1 MLKAHQQE
9 SNWQT
14 DPMIIHTIPFN
25 SKQYHPN
32 NTIAWETRPCG
43 LWAGAKHVHTH
54 FMPKNVINFPPYFYQ
69 NFPSLAPTSGDSK
82 CIRKYFPRF
91 FNQNFPHL
99 DIFLSPFPIPFLS
112 PFRIHFYPCL
122 GYTFCPCF
130 RYTFYP
136 SFRYTFYPRFRY
148 PVYLRFCSRP
158 FQAIST
164 AAPNAA
170 MHSLYCALS
179 PTSEQDTTPA
189 PDAAMHLCTV
199 PCPQRQNR
207 TQHQRIRM
215 YSSPLV

>member
-1 MLKAHQQE
+1 
-9 SNWQT
+9 
-14 DPMIIHTIPFN
+14 
-25 SKQYHPN
+25 
-32 NTIAWETRPCG
+32 
-43 LWAGAKHVHTH
+43 
-54 FMPKNVINFPPYFYQ
+54 MPKNVIKFPPPPIFTKF
-69 NFPSLAPTSGDSK
+69 FPVWRPQVGIESVSENISPVFLTK
-82 CIRKYFPRF
+82 FPPFGHF
-91 FNQNFPHL
+91 FIPVSNTL
-99 DIFLSPFPIPFLS
+99 LSPFW
-112 PFRIHFYPCL
+112 IHFFSCF

-136 SFRYTFYPRFRY
+136 CFRCTVYPSFRYPF
-148 PVYLRFCSRP
+148 YLRFCSRP

-164 AAPNAA
+164 TAPNAA

-179 PTSEQDTTPA
+179 PTSEQETTPA

>member
-1 MLKAHQQE
+1 MNQQHPFWMLKAHQQE

-99 DIFLSPFPIPFLS
+99 DIFLSPFPIPF
-112 PFRIHFYPCL
+112 YPRF
-122 GYTFCPCF
+122 GYTFFPALDTLFVPVSDTLFIPVLDALSIPVFDTLFISVSVLALSKPFLQQPHMRNAFIVLCPVPNV
-130 RYTFYP
+130 RTGD
-136 SFRYTFYPRFRY
+136 YPRPR
-148 PVYLRFCSRP
+148 CSH
-158 FQAIST
+158 A
-164 AAPNAA
+164 
-170 MHSLYCALS
+170 LVYCALS
-179 PTSEQDTTPA
+179 PTSE
-189 PDAAMHLCTV
+189 
-199 PCPQRQNR
+199 
-207 TQHQRIRM
+207 
-215 YSSPLV
+215 